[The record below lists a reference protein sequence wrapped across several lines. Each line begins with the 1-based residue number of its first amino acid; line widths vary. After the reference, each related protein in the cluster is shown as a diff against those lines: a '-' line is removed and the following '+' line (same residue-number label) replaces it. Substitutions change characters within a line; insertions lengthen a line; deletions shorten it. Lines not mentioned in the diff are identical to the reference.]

1 MGKKKKYSSDEFV
14 AYCTSD
20 EHISGIFNILRF
32 LLPLVT
38 IVLLILGIMGKVN
51 LGYSLISFFVVLLF
65 AWITS
70 GVAGQA
76 VMPMI
81 SFGYVID
88 DYIKMFEQISDENFD
103 SELFKV
109 I

>member
-1 MGKKKKYSSDEFV
+1 M
-14 AYCTSD
+14 
-20 EHISGIFNILRF
+20 
-32 LLPLVT
+32 
-38 IVLLILGIMGKVN
+38 
-51 LGYSLISFFVVLLF
+51 
-65 AWITS
+65 
-70 GVAGQA
+70 AGQA

-103 SELFKV
+103 SELLKDIKNTISEDTGALNAVKAGADQFG